1 MGWGQWGRREEQ
13 REDRRGVKRGRRE
26 CQGIMVCSEA
36 FKNGDDVTQ
45 KWFAFL
51 RPTPPFPGPLES
63 LLLPM
68 GVFFFF
74 FKSTDT
80 TNALDPSSRFMLW
93 GSGGCMQ
100 GWVRLSICWPDS
112 ATETWT
118 WGGCCDY
125 RLFRNTQKS
134 WERNLDFY
142 GSRTEVLTGHIYFLR
157 TGRPQLDYLSWLICF
172 LLGSSLPE

>member
-74 FKSTDT
+74 NPQTPPMHWIPRPGSCCGVQGAACKGEWGY
-80 TNALDPSSRFMLW
+80 PSADLIQLQKLEPGGDAVIIDF
-93 GSGGCMQ
+93 SGT
-100 GWVRLSICWPDS
+100 L
-112 ATETWT
+112 
-118 WGGCCDY
+118 
-125 RLFRNTQKS
+125 
-134 WERNLDFY
+134 RNL
-142 GSRTEVLTGHIYFLR
+142 GRGTWISTGQGLKF
-157 TGRPQLDYLSWLICF
+157 
-172 LLGSSLPE
+172 